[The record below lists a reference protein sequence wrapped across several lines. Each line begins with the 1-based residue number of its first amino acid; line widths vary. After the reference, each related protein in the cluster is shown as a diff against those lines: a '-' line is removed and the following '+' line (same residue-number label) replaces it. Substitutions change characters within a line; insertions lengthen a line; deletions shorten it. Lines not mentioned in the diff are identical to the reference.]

1 MDYKSCKPFSGR
13 CIRCSGLVY
22 FLALLI
28 FFCFPLHAKA
38 EHIIC
43 IDPGHGG
50 ENMGAEY
57 LGAELPPELS
67 GVTEKTLTLI
77 TALAMRDRLLQYDD
91 VQVIMTR
98 TEDLD
103 LSLEERA
110 LIAKENGAE
119 FLFSIHYNASASM
132 RLYGSEVW
140 ISAFGREYVEGR
152 KFAEIETKA
161 LESLG
166 LVDRG
171 VKTRLSD
178 QTGVDYYGIIKHSRE
193 AEIPA
198 VIIEHCHLDQPTDYE
213 FYNSK
218 EKLVRFGELDADCVA
233 EYLGLSSS
241 TLGIDH
247 SGRVLPDIP
256 EPITPVSQDRT
267 DPDFCMVKVL
277 EEDPENA
284 SVLVEISAE
293 DSDGILTYYTV
304 SFNGGETESDYIP
317 WPKGKD
323 TIRVK
328 LHVPEGIAPML
339 TITAYNNYDLD
350 CASEAIPLISVARA
364 HEEAAEQEAVPG
376 AGDKTEDPVLEGQEL
391 NPSEEHPD
399 PDAYSR
405 WAPPKKED
413 EVTEDR
419 FLYFLEVSLVV
430 VLLLFSMLLLT
441 LFVGMLSKSKK
452 KKRRK
457 EQY

>member
-1 MDYKSCKPFSGR
+1 M
-13 CIRCSGLVY
+13 IL
-22 FLALLI
+22 LALLI
-28 FFCFPLHAKA
+28 LLSVPIRARA

-50 ENMGAEY
+50 ENLGAEY
-57 LGAELPPELS
+57 LGAELPEELS
-67 GVTEKTLTLI
+67 GVTEKNLTLI

-91 VQVIMTR
+91 VKVIMTR

-110 LIAKENGAE
+110 NIAKENGAE

-132 RLYGSEVW
+132 RFYGSEVW
-140 ISAFGREYVEGR
+140 ISAFGQEYVKGR
-152 KFAEIETKA
+152 QFAQIETKA

-178 QTGVDYYGIIKHSRE
+178 QTGMDYYGIIKHSRE
-193 AEIPA
+193 ADIPA
-198 VIIEHCHLDQPTDYE
+198 VIIEHCYLDQPTDYE
-213 FYNSK
+213 FYDSK
-218 EKLVRFGELDADCVA
+218 EKLIRFGELDADCAA
-233 EYLGLSSS
+233 EFLGLSSS

-256 EPITPVSQDRT
+256 EPITPVEQDRT
-267 DPDFCMVKVL
+267 DPDFCMVKIL

-284 SVLVEISAE
+284 TVTAEISAE

-328 LHVPEGIAPML
+328 LHVPDGIAPLL
-339 TITAYNNYDLD
+339 TITAYNNYDLE

-364 HEEAAEQEAVPG
+364 HEEAEEKEASAQKDAVP
-376 AGDKTEDPVLEGQEL
+376 EDVPEEGQEI
-391 NPSEEHPD
+391 SDTEEHPD

-405 WAPPKKED
+405 WAPPKKEEEGKKD
-413 EVTEDR
+413 S

-430 VLLLFSMLLLT
+430 VLLLFSMLLVT
-441 LFVGMLSKSKK
+441 LFVGTLGKK
-452 KKRRK
+452 KKRRRRE